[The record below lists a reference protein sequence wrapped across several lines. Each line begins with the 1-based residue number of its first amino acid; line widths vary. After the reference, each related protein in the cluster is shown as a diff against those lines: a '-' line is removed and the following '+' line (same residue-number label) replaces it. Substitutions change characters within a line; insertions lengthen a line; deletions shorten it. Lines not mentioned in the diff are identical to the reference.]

1 MKQKYTF
8 LFLAV
13 LSAVFSCV
21 QIDESKLDEVVEVE
35 KVEMTFTATIE
46 KDADTRT
53 ELGGNVGDALRKV
66 YWQPSDKIGVS
77 ADNPQYAGFP
87 PVEVFTSAATSR
99 TEMSEFT
106 GNIAFAPQYR
116 AFYPYSSDLVD
127 SSRVFVFNL
136 PQVQKYVRGTFDP
149 NAAPMVAKADA
160 GEELQFKNL
169 CGILALQLKGT
180 GSVKSVTFMG
190 RDALGNPMPVSG
202 KHIVRMDAE
211 DYPRVESYRNLKSS
225 ITLECGEP
233 VALSSGTATPF
244 YIVLPPAT
252 YESFIVLITMADG
265 KVMVKE
271 GVNPLTI
278 KRSDIANASPLAY
291 VESVAIDLSDR
302 GNSNCYI
309 VPKAGLYSF
318 DASVIGNREFGILDG
333 FHTDSEK
340 ISPSSVSLLWED
352 RTGVVLSPS
361 LDGQKVKFIATGR
374 EGNALLAVKD
384 ENGKILWSWHI
395 WATDQPQEQ
404 VYVND
409 KGTFTMLDRN
419 LGATHNASD
428 DWDNSRGLVYQWGR
442 KDPFTLG
449 MRQGSEGYIKS
460 PLYSSNS
467 SQASIEDGVN
477 NPTIFEGVGY
487 RGWVTPNNMNL
498 WSPAKKTIYDPCPVG
513 YKVATRDVWAGF
525 LQDDLQSQWG
535 ITEKYNVSGG
545 WSRGWNFIYDGTNTT
560 YFPTSPRIDYNA
572 NHYDWD
578 NDRECALW
586 TSEFANSSDR
596 NAYRFYFYYST
607 DADSN
612 IELYH
617 SSEASTCAF
626 PVRCMKDEGYVD
638 TSLPTVHVKNVTDK
652 TVSSARI
659 VCEVTYPGSA
669 SVTER
674 GFIWGTSSDL
684 TGGTKVACGSGTGE
698 FAMNV
703 TGLSE
708 ATRYFVKPYAVNS
721 YGTSYGE
728 VMHFMTPYSG
738 EGTNLS
744 QKGCA
749 NTYMIYPQAGVF
761 YFDAS
766 VKGNS
771 EESVGVPASAE
782 LVWAVDENHNASENI
797 LDNVELNGD
806 LVFFKTTDSTIPGN
820 ALIAV
825 KDENGT
831 ILWSWHIWVV
841 DYDPSTQNQTYYSGA
856 VMMDRNLGAT
866 LPAPDMNDYTN
877 TWKPT
882 AGAIYQWG
890 RKDPIIYENVT
901 IQHSWFNSIE
911 ESVQNPVVFG
921 AGNEY
926 WLNPMDE
933 YLWAPDSKTMYDP
946 CPAGWRVSPKS
957 AWEGASYISSYYPY
971 GATLSVNEIDS
982 VWVGYGP
989 YMHSGGDYY
998 EQAGGGF
1005 TWTSDYNHGSIHGW
1019 TVRYGDYY
1027 WDFHDGM
1034 NATDAYPVRCMKENS
1049 IY

>member
-46 KDADTRT
+46 KDADTKT

-77 ADNPQYAGFP
+77 ADNTQYADFP

-99 TEMSEFT
+99 TERSEFNGT
-106 GNIAFAPQYR
+106 IAFAPQYR
-116 AFYPYSSDLVD
+116 AFYPYSADLRD
-127 SSRVFVFNL
+127 SSGVYIFNL

-149 NAAPMVAKADA
+149 HAAPMVAKADA

-190 RDALGNPMPVSG
+190 RNAAGNPMPVSG
-202 KHIVRMDAE
+202 PFAVNTRAE
-211 DYPRVESYRNLKSS
+211 DYPSVYRYNYSAKSS
-225 ITLECGEP
+225 ITLECSEA
-233 VALSSGTATPF
+233 VTLSSGTATPF
-244 YIVLPPAT
+244 YMVLPPAT
-252 YESFIVLITMADG
+252 YDSFMVLITMADG

-291 VESVAIDLSDR
+291 VESVAIDLSEK

-309 VPKAGLYSF
+309 LSNAGLYSF
-318 DASVIGNREFGILDG
+318 DASVIGNREFGLMEG
-333 FHTDSEK
+333 FHTNSVK
-340 ISPSSVSLLWED
+340 ISPASVSLLWED

-428 DWDNSRGLVYQWGR
+428 DWENSRGLLYQWGR
-442 KDPFTLG
+442 KDPFAMQQDPRGTAYYQQLFTF
-449 MRQGSEGYIKS
+449 
-460 PLYSSNS
+460 SST
-467 SQASIEDGVN
+467 QASLSEAIA
-477 NPTIFEGVGY
+477 NPTVFEGSGY
-487 RGWVTPNNMNL
+487 RGWVTPDNTLM
-498 WSPAKKTIYDPCPVG
+498 WHPSKKTIYDPCPVG
-513 YKVATRDVWAGF
+513 YRVADKNVWAGF
-525 LQDDLQSQWG
+525 LQDGLTYQYG
-535 ITEKYNVSGG
+535 ITEKYNVAGG
-545 WSRGWNFIYDGTNTT
+545 WNNGWDFVYDGVNST
-560 YFPTSPRIDYNA
+560 YYPVAGYIYA
-572 NHYDWD
+572 D
-578 NDRECALW
+578 NNWYWFSNSQCQVW
-586 TSEFANSSDR
+586 SSEYSQERYGCS
-596 NAYRFYFYYST
+596 FYFYYSS
-607 DADSN
+607 DSDSS
-612 IELYH
+612 IELYRT
-617 SSEASTCAF
+617 SEHTTSAHL
-626 PVRCMKDEGYVD
+626 VRCMKDEGYVD

-674 GFIWGTSSDL
+674 GFVWSTSGDFASS
-684 TGGTKVACGSGTGE
+684 TKVMGGSGTGE
-698 FAMNV
+698 FAMTLN
-703 TGLSE
+703 GLSE
-708 ATRYFVKPYAVNS
+708 ATSYFVKPYATNS
-721 YGTSYGE
+721 YGTTYGE
-728 VMHFMTPYSG
+728 VTHFMTAYSG

-744 QKGCA
+744 DKGCA
-749 NTYMIYPQAGVF
+749 NSYMIHPQTGIF
-761 YFDAS
+761 FFDAS
-766 VKGNS
+766 VKGS
-771 EESVGVPASAE
+771 SGESVGTPASAE
-782 LVWAVDENHNASENI
+782 LVWAVDENHTASENI
-797 LDNVELNGD
+797 VLNVELNGN
-806 LVFFKTTDSTIPGN
+806 LVFFKTTDDVVPGN

-841 DYDPSTQNQTYYSGA
+841 DYNPATQYQTYSSGA
-856 VMMDRNLGAT
+856 VMMDRSLGAT
-866 LPAPDMNDYTN
+866 TATPDMNDWSN
-877 TWKPT
+877 TWKPA
-882 AGAIYQWG
+882 AGTLYQWG
-890 RKDPIIYENVT
+890 RKDPIMYETQT
-901 IQHSWFNSIE
+901 IQREYFTSIE
-911 ESVQNPVVFG
+911 QSVNNPAIFA
-921 AGNEY
+921 AGGDY
-926 WLNPMDE
+926 WLYPMDE
-933 YLWAPDSKTMYDP
+933 YLWSPNSKTMYDP
-946 CPAGWRVSPKS
+946 CPAGWRVAPKS
-957 AWEGASYISSYYPY
+957 AWEGLTYDCSYSSY
-971 GATLSVNEIDS
+971 GCTLN
-982 VWVGYGP
+982 VGNSQYIWLGHGP
-989 YMHSGGDYY
+989 YMHSGGDYCENNGNGY
-998 EQAGGGF
+998 I
-1005 TWTSDYNHGSIHGW
+1005 WTSDYYHGSIHGW
-1019 TVRYGDYY
+1019 SLRYGDGW
-1027 WDFHDGM
+1027 WDLSRDM
-1034 NATDAYPVRCMKENS
+1034 NATDAYPVRCMKDNH